1 MRKDLN
7 NNSIES
13 SNLDFNI
20 EEIERVIAPGID
32 TDLDLD
38 ASATGYSTS
47 VYALCI
53 CS

>member
-13 SNLDFNI
+13 GNLDFNI

-32 TDLDLD
+32 TDIDLD
-38 ASATGYSTS
+38 PNVTAYSTS
-47 VYALCI
+47 IRSVCQ
-53 CS
+53 CN